1 MKKALVVLL
10 ALFACTRVSAQE
22 SNIILNLSKQ
32 KTMYLARQ
40 QAQYWAGRMNGY
52 INVLQ
57 TLSNIMN
64 FYESIP
70 VGTRRQQFEDNLQ
83 GVFEDM
89 PDFIRMF
96 TVWKPNAIDGMD
108 FSFIGRVGSTAKG
121 QFAYALTRETGQIA
135 PTTCAVVQ
143 EVMAQINGPNARAVG
158 MSDPAPFKNEG
169 KDTFA
174 VRITVPIINKRINE
188 VVGAVGCQLDIAM
201 MQPRLESTIKNFD
214 EVTSMAIYTDNG
226 FIVANYLPERI
237 GKQLVDVEK
246 QYGEYINDVK
256 DVINKGY
263 EWEGMSYDPRLRTN
277 MYMAIAT
284 IPLAHSPT
292 TWSVMIGSS
301 EEYIMKANSKLTQS
315 TDSAIESL
323 FREAV
328 NYYIAGEKT
337 KAQALADFKLKADL
351 LGL

>member
-10 ALFACTRVSAQE
+10 VLFACTRVSAQE

-64 FYESIP
+64 FYENQP
-70 VGTRRQQFEDNLQ
+70 VPERRQIYEDTMLS
-83 GVFEDM
+83 VFEDM
-89 PDFIRMF
+89 PDIIQMF

-108 FSFIGRVGSTAKG
+108 FRFIGKVGSTPTG
-121 QFAYALTRETGQIA
+121 QFAYALTRETGQIV
-135 PTTCAVVQ
+135 PTTSAVVQ
-143 EVMAQINGPNARAVG
+143 EVMAQINGSNARVVG
-158 MSDPAPFKNEG
+158 MSDPSPFKNMG

-201 MQPRLESTIKNFD
+201 IQPRIESTIKNFD
-214 EVTSMAIYTDNG
+214 EVTSMVIYTDNG
-226 FIVANYLPERI
+226 FIIANYLPEFI
-237 GKQLVDVEK
+237 GKKIDKET
-246 QYGEYINDVK
+246 QYGHYLNEVK
-256 DVINKGY
+256 QAIKDAR
-263 EWEGMSYDPRLRTN
+263 EWEDMAYDPVLRSN

-284 IPLAHSPT
+284 IPLGDSPT
-292 TWSVMIGSS
+292 TWSVMIGST
-301 EEYIMKANSKLTQS
+301 EEYIMQ
-315 TDSAIESL
+315 D
-323 FREAV
+323 V
-328 NYYIAGEKT
+328 NRRKN
-337 KAQALADFKLKADL
+337 
-351 LGL
+351 